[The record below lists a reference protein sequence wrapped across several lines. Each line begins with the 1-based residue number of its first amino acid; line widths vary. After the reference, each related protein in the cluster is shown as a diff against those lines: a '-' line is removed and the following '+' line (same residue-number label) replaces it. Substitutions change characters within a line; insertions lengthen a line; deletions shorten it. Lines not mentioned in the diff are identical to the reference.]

1 MESATV
7 SYKDKS
13 YELTAELVYFNDI
26 RNYPLLNEEQERE
39 CASRVIMGDP
49 IARITMINSNLRLV
63 VAIAK
68 RYQGRGLA
76 LLDLI
81 EEGNIGLIQA
91 VEKFD
96 PQKGFR
102 FSTYATHWIQQAM
115 VRELMN
121 QTRIVRLP
129 IHINKE
135 LRRYTKAAK
144 EISQQHVHGIT
155 PKDIARHL
163 DIPVSNV
170 LKHLEFNKLSI
181 SLDSGLT
188 KELSNPLTETL
199 VCNSQYSPE
208 QQLEEEN
215 AYQMLFLWIETL
227 EPELKQIITRRY
239 GLDGNKPTTL
249 EGMSKELGYNR
260 ERIRRMQMQGIE
272 NLQRLAKGHPID
284 IVN

>member
-1 MESATV
+1 
-7 SYKDKS
+7 
-13 YELTAELVYFNDI
+13 
-26 RNYPLLNEEQERE
+26 
-39 CASRVIMGDP
+39 
-49 IARITMINSNLRLV
+49 
-63 VAIAK
+63 
-68 RYQGRGLA
+68 
-76 LLDLI
+76 
-81 EEGNIGLIQA
+81 
-91 VEKFD
+91 
-96 PQKGFR
+96 
-102 FSTYATHWIQQAM
+102 
-115 VRELMN
+115 MN

-199 VCNSQYSPE
+199 VCNSQYCPE

>member
-1 MESATV
+1 DAMESARV

-13 YELTAELVYFNDI
+13 SELTAELVYFNDI

-115 VRELMN
+115 TREIMN

-135 LRRYTKAAK
+135 LRRYTKAA
-144 EISQQHVHGIT
+144 
-155 PKDIARHL
+155 
-163 DIPVSNV
+163 
-170 LKHLEFNKLSI
+170 
-181 SLDSGLT
+181 
-188 KELSNPLTETL
+188 
-199 VCNSQYSPE
+199 
-208 QQLEEEN
+208 
-215 AYQMLFLWIETL
+215 
-227 EPELKQIITRRY
+227 
-239 GLDGNKPTTL
+239 
-249 EGMSKELGYNR
+249 
-260 ERIRRMQMQGIE
+260 
-272 NLQRLAKGHPID
+272 
-284 IVN
+284 

>member
-1 MESATV
+1 MESARV

-13 YELTAELVYFNDI
+13 SELTAELVYFNDI

-115 VRELMN
+115 TREIMN

-144 EISQQHVHGIT
+144 EISQQHLYGIT

-199 VCNSQYSPE
+199 VCNSQYCPE

-260 ERIRRMQMQGIE
+260 ERIRRMQMQGIK
-272 NLQRLAKGHPID
+272 NLQRLAKDHPID